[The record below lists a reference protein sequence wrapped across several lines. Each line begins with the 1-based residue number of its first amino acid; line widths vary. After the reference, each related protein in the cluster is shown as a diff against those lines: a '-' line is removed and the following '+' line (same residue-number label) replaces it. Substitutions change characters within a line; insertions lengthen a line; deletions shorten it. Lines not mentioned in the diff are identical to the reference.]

1 MGRTELTL
9 DKWEY
14 LPASYYIKKYDLT
27 QYALRQAEKNG
38 LPCIKARGVSYYN
51 EREFHD
57 YYAGRI
63 GNDVEEKR

>member
-1 MGRTELTL
+1 MSRTELTRGGR
-9 DKWEY
+9 EY
-14 LPASYYIKKYDLT
+14 LPAAYYMEKYDLT

-51 EREFHD
+51 EQEFHD

-63 GNDVEEKR
+63 GNDVEEGQ